1 MWWVNWKYR
10 VGELAISWKSKLPSV
25 VYGCLL
31 LPEDGTAAPVPHHAL
46 CNTEQNKDG
55 GYEEKS
61 TSCEDKL
68 EKNALILE
76 LSFLKNIVLI

>member
-1 MWWVNWKYR
+1 MEIKGVR
-10 VGELAISWKSKLPSV
+10 ELAISWKSKLPSA

-61 TSCEDKL
+61 TSWEDKL
-68 EKNALILE
+68 TNYAFKTRITFP
-76 LSFLKNIVLI
+76 SKHIIIV